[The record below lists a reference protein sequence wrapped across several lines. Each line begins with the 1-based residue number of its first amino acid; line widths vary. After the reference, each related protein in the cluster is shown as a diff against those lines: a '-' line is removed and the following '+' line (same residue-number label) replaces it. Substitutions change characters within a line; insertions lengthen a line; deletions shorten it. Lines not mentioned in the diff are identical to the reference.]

1 MWKVFWNIELLDEH
15 AEGDA
20 FMKMDLRSDTVTKPT
35 ETMLR
40 AMAEAEVGDDV
51 YREDPTVNR
60 LEQLAAERLGKEA
73 ALFVTSGTQGNQ
85 VAVLTHCV
93 NGDEVIAEAESHI
106 FYYEGGAMSALA
118 GVQTRTLAGERGA
131 LRPEDVEK
139 AIRGNNI
146 HFPRTKLIC
155 LENTH
160 NRAGGA
166 VVTVE
171 QMKGVYDVAQKHG
184 IPVHLDGARLFNAAV
199 AQGVDVCELSQYTD
213 TVQVCLSKGLSA
225 PVGSILAGDR
235 AFIEEARW
243 WRKKLGGGL
252 RQAGYLAAPGIIAL
266 TEMVERLREDHER
279 AQQLAA
285 GFRKLSLTV
294 EPVETNIVLVRT
306 DSIQE
311 TAVDFLQRLA
321 DRGVL
326 AVDFDEYVIRFT
338 THRHIDEQSVA
349 KVLEVVEKLLGAAK
363 CSG

>member
-1 MWKVFWNIELLDEH
+1 
-15 AEGDA
+15 
-20 FMKMDLRSDTVTKPT
+20 MKIDLRSDTVTKPT
-35 ETMLR
+35 EEMLR

-60 LEQLAAERLGKEA
+60 LEAIAAEVLGKEA

-93 NGDEVIAEAESHI
+93 NGDEVIAEADSHI

-118 GVQTRTLAGERGA
+118 GVQTRTLVGERGA
-131 LRPEDVEK
+131 LRAEDVER

-166 VVTVE
+166 VISAA
-171 QMKGVYDVAQKHG
+171 QMKSVYDTAQKHG

-199 AQGVDVCELSQYTD
+199 AKGVAVRELSAFAD
-213 TVQVCLSKGLSA
+213 TVQICLSKGLSA

-266 TEMVERLREDHER
+266 TQMTDRLAEDHER
-279 AQQLAA
+279 AQQLAK
-285 GFRKLSLTV
+285 GLRQLSLQV
-294 EPVETNIVLVRT
+294 EPVETNIVLVNT
-306 DSIQE
+306 DSIGQ
-311 TAVDFLQRLA
+311 TAVAFLERLEEK
-321 DRGVL
+321 GVL

-338 THRHIDEQSVA
+338 THRHVSDQQIET
-349 KVLEVVEKLLGAAK
+349 VVEAVEQLVETV
-363 CSG
+363 

>member
-1 MWKVFWNIELLDEH
+1 
-15 AEGDA
+15 
-20 FMKMDLRSDTVTKPT
+20 MKIDLRSDTVTKPT
-35 ETMLR
+35 EEMLR

-60 LEQLAAERLGKEA
+60 LEAIAAEILGKEA

-93 NGDEVIAEAESHI
+93 NGDEVIAEADSHI

-118 GVQTRTLAGERGA
+118 GVQTRTLVGERGA
-131 LRPEDVEK
+131 LRAEDVER

-166 VVTVE
+166 VISVA
-171 QMKGVYDVAQKHG
+171 QMKSVYDTAQKHG

-199 AQGVDVCELSQYTD
+199 AQGVAVSELCAFAD
-213 TVQVCLSKGLSA
+213 TVQICLSKGLSA

-266 TEMVERLREDHER
+266 TQMTQRLEEDHER
-279 AQQLAA
+279 AQQLAE
-285 GFRKLSLTV
+285 GLRQLSLQV
-294 EPVETNIVLVRT
+294 EQVETNIVLVNT
-306 DSIQE
+306 DSIGQ
-311 TAVDFLQRLA
+311 TAVAFLERLEEK
-321 DRGVL
+321 GVL

-338 THRHIDEQSVA
+338 THRHISDQHI
-349 KVLEVVEKLLGAAK
+349 KTVVEAVEELLVTV
-363 CSG
+363 

>member
-1 MWKVFWNIELLDEH
+1 
-15 AEGDA
+15 
-20 FMKMDLRSDTVTKPT
+20 MKIDLRSDTVTKPT
-35 ETMLR
+35 EEMLR

-60 LEQLAAERLGKEA
+60 LEAIAAEILGKEA

-93 NGDEVIAEAESHI
+93 NGDEVIAEADSHI

-118 GVQTRTLAGERGA
+118 GVQTRTLVGERGA
-131 LRPEDVEK
+131 LRAEEVER
-139 AIRGNNI
+139 AVRGNNI

-166 VVTVE
+166 VISVA
-171 QMKGVYDVAQKHG
+171 QMKSVYAIAQKHG

-199 AQGVDVCELSQYTD
+199 AQGVAVSELSAFAD
-213 TVQVCLSKGLSA
+213 TVQICLSKGLSA

-243 WRKKLGGGL
+243 WRKKLGGGM

-266 TEMVERLREDHER
+266 TRMTERLAEDHER
-279 AQQLAA
+279 AQQLAK
-285 GFRKLSLTV
+285 GLRQLSLQV
-294 EPVETNIVLVRT
+294 EQVETNIVLVNT
-306 DSIQE
+306 DSIGQ
-311 TAVDFLQRLA
+311 TAVGFLERLEEK
-321 DRGVL
+321 GVL

-338 THRHIDEQSVA
+338 THRHITDQHIETVVAAVEQLLE
-349 KVLEVVEKLLGAAK
+349 KV
-363 CSG
+363 

>member
-1 MWKVFWNIELLDEH
+1 
-15 AEGDA
+15 
-20 FMKMDLRSDTVTKPT
+20 MKIDLRSDTVTKPT
-35 ETMLR
+35 EEMLR

-60 LEQLAAERLGKEA
+60 LEAIAAEILGKEA

-93 NGDEVIAEAESHI
+93 NGDEVIAEADSHI

-118 GVQTRTLAGERGA
+118 GVQTRTLVGERGA
-131 LRPEDVEK
+131 LRAEEVER

-166 VVTVE
+166 VISVA
-171 QMKGVYDVAQKHG
+171 QMKSVYEIAQKHG
-184 IPVHLDGARLFNAAV
+184 VPVHLDGARLFNAAV
-199 AQGVDVCELSQYTD
+199 AQGVAVSELSAYAD
-213 TVQVCLSKGLSA
+213 TVQICLSKGLSA
-225 PVGSILAGDR
+225 PVGSILAGER

-266 TEMVERLREDHER
+266 TQMTERLAVDHER
-279 AQQLAA
+279 AQQLAK
-285 GFRKLSLTV
+285 GLRQLSLQV
-294 EPVETNIVLVRT
+294 EQVESNIVLVNT
-306 DSIQE
+306 GSIGQ
-311 TAVDFLQRLA
+311 TAVAFLKRLEEK
-321 DRGVL
+321 GVL

-338 THRHIDEQSVA
+338 THRHISDQHI
-349 KVLEVVEKLLGAAK
+349 KTVVEAVEELLVTV
-363 CSG
+363 

>member
-1 MWKVFWNIELLDEH
+1 
-15 AEGDA
+15 
-20 FMKMDLRSDTVTKPT
+20 MKIDLRSDTVTKPT
-35 ETMLR
+35 EEMLR

-60 LEQLAAERLGKEA
+60 LEAIAAEILGKEA

-93 NGDEVIAEAESHI
+93 NGDEVIAEADSHI

-118 GVQTRTLAGERGA
+118 GVQTRTLVGERGA
-131 LRPEDVEK
+131 LRAEEVER

-166 VVTVE
+166 VISVA
-171 QMKGVYDVAQKHG
+171 QMKSVYEIAKKHG

-199 AQGVDVCELSQYTD
+199 AQGVAVSELSAFAD
-213 TVQVCLSKGLSA
+213 TVQICMSKGLSA

-266 TEMVERLREDHER
+266 TQMTERLAEDHER
-279 AQQLAA
+279 AQQLAK
-285 GFRKLSLTV
+285 GLRQLSLQV
-294 EPVETNIVLVRT
+294 EQVETNIVLVNT
-306 DSIQE
+306 DSIGQ
-311 TAVDFLQRLA
+311 TAVAFLERLEEK
-321 DRGVL
+321 GVL
-326 AVDFDEYVIRFT
+326 AVDFDEDVVRFT
-338 THRHIDEQSVA
+338 THRHISEQQIETVVA
-349 KVLEVVEKLLGAAK
+349 AVEALLETV
-363 CSG
+363 

>member
-1 MWKVFWNIELLDEH
+1 
-15 AEGDA
+15 
-20 FMKMDLRSDTVTKPT
+20 MKIDLRSDTVTKPT
-35 ETMLR
+35 EAMLR
-40 AMAEAEVGDDV
+40 AMADAEVGDDV

-60 LEQLAAERLGKEA
+60 LEQIAAELLGKEA

-93 NGDEVIAEAESHI
+93 NGDEVIAEADSHI

-131 LRPEDVEK
+131 LRPVDVEK

-155 LENTH
+155 IENTH

-166 VVTVE
+166 VVTIE
-171 QMKGVYDVAQKHG
+171 QMKGVHEVAQQHN
-184 IPVHLDGARLFNAAV
+184 IPVHLDGARLFNAA
-199 AQGVDVCELSQYTD
+199 AALGVPVSALSQHTD

-225 PVGSILAGDR
+225 PVGSLLAGDR

-252 RQAGYLAAPGIIAL
+252 RQAGYLAAPGIVAL
-266 TEMVERLREDHER
+266 TQMTERLTEDHAR
-279 AQQLAA
+279 AQQLAE
-285 GFRKLSLTV
+285 GFRKLSLEV
-294 EPVETNIVLVRT
+294 EPVETNIVLVKT
-306 DSIQE
+306 DSIRE
-311 TAVDFLQRLA
+311 TAVAFLQRLA
-321 DRGVL
+321 DKGVL

-338 THRHIDEQSVA
+338 THRHIDEQQANRVLEIVEELIGTA
-349 KVLEVVEKLLGAAK
+349 KV
-363 CSG
+363 SG

>member
-1 MWKVFWNIELLDEH
+1 
-15 AEGDA
+15 
-20 FMKMDLRSDTVTKPT
+20 MKIDLRSDTVTKPT
-35 ETMLR
+35 EEMLR

-60 LEQLAAERLGKEA
+60 LEAIAAEILGKEA

-93 NGDEVIAEAESHI
+93 NGDEVIAEADSHI

-118 GVQTRTLAGERGA
+118 GVQTRTLVGERGA
-131 LRPEDVEK
+131 LRAEDVER

-166 VVTVE
+166 VISVA
-171 QMKGVYDVAQKHG
+171 QMKSVYDTAQKHG

-199 AQGVDVCELSQYTD
+199 AQGVAVSELCAFAD
-213 TVQVCLSKGLSA
+213 TVQICLSKGLSA

-243 WRKKLGGGL
+243 WRKKVGGGL

-266 TEMVERLREDHER
+266 TQMTQRLAEDHER
-279 AQQLAA
+279 AQQLAK
-285 GFRKLSLTV
+285 GLRQLSLQV
-294 EPVETNIVLVRT
+294 ELVETNIVLVNT
-306 DSIQE
+306 DSIGQ
-311 TAVDFLQRLA
+311 TAVAFLERLEEK
-321 DRGVL
+321 GVL

-338 THRHIDEQSVA
+338 THRHISDQHIKTAVEAVEQL
-349 KVLEVVEKLLGAAK
+349 LETV
-363 CSG
+363 

>member
-1 MWKVFWNIELLDEH
+1 
-15 AEGDA
+15 
-20 FMKMDLRSDTVTKPT
+20 MKIDLRSDTVTKPT
-35 ETMLR
+35 EEMLR
-40 AMAEAEVGDDV
+40 AMVEAEVGDDV

-60 LEQLAAERLGKEA
+60 LEAIAAEILGKEA

-93 NGDEVIAEAESHI
+93 NGDEVIAEADSHI

-118 GVQTRTLAGERGA
+118 GVQTRTLVGERGA
-131 LRPEDVEK
+131 LRAEDVER

-166 VVTVE
+166 VISVA
-171 QMKGVYDVAQKHG
+171 QMKSVYDTAQKHG

-199 AQGVDVCELSQYTD
+199 AQGVAVSELSAFAD
-213 TVQVCLSKGLSA
+213 TVQICLSKGLSA

-243 WRKKLGGGL
+243 WRKKVGGGL

-266 TEMVERLREDHER
+266 TQMAERLAEDHER
-279 AQQLAA
+279 AQQLAK
-285 GFRKLSLTV
+285 GLRQLSLQV
-294 EPVETNIVLVRT
+294 EQVETNIVLVNT
-306 DSIQE
+306 DSIGQ
-311 TAVDFLQRLA
+311 TAVAFLERLEEK
-321 DRGVL
+321 GVL

-338 THRHIDEQSVA
+338 THRHISDQHI
-349 KVLEVVEKLLGAAK
+349 KTVVEAVEQLLETV
-363 CSG
+363 

>member
-1 MWKVFWNIELLDEH
+1 
-15 AEGDA
+15 
-20 FMKMDLRSDTVTKPT
+20 MKIDLRSDTVTKPT
-35 ETMLR
+35 EEMLR
-40 AMAEAEVGDDV
+40 AMVEAEVGDDV

-60 LEQLAAERLGKEA
+60 LEAIAAEILGKEA

-93 NGDEVIAEAESHI
+93 NGDEVIAEADSHI

-118 GVQTRTLAGERGA
+118 GVQTRTLVGERGA
-131 LRPEDVEK
+131 LRAEDVER

-166 VVTVE
+166 VISVA
-171 QMKGVYDVAQKHG
+171 QMKSVYDTAQKHG

-199 AQGVDVCELSQYTD
+199 AQGVAVSELSAFAD
-213 TVQVCLSKGLSA
+213 TVQICLSKGLSA

-243 WRKKLGGGL
+243 WRKKVGGGL

-266 TEMVERLREDHER
+266 TQMAERLAEDHER
-279 AQQLAA
+279 AQQLAK
-285 GFRKLSLTV
+285 GLRQLSLQV
-294 EPVETNIVLVRT
+294 EQVETNIVLVNT
-306 DSIQE
+306 DSIGQ
-311 TAVDFLQRLA
+311 TAVAFLERLEEK
-321 DRGVL
+321 GVL

-338 THRHIDEQSVA
+338 THRHISDQHI
-349 KVLEVVEKLLGAAK
+349 KTVVEAVEQLLETL
-363 CSG
+363 

>member
-1 MWKVFWNIELLDEH
+1 
-15 AEGDA
+15 
-20 FMKMDLRSDTVTKPT
+20 MKIDLRSDTVTKPT
-35 ETMLR
+35 EEMLR

-60 LEQLAAERLGKEA
+60 LEAIAAEILGKEA

-93 NGDEVIAEAESHI
+93 NGDEVIAEADSHI

-131 LRPEDVEK
+131 LRAEDVER

-166 VVTVE
+166 VISVA
-171 QMKGVYDVAQKHG
+171 QMKSVYDIAKNHG

-199 AQGVDVCELSQYTD
+199 AQGVAVSELSAFAD
-213 TVQVCLSKGLSA
+213 TVQICMSKGLSA
-225 PVGSILAGDR
+225 PVGSILAGNR

-266 TEMVERLREDHER
+266 TQMTERLAEDHER
-279 AQQLAA
+279 AQQLAK
-285 GFRKLSLTV
+285 GLRQLSLQV
-294 EPVETNIVLVRT
+294 EQVETNIVLVNT
-306 DSIQE
+306 DSIGQ
-311 TAVDFLQRLA
+311 TAVAFLERLEEK
-321 DRGVL
+321 GVL
-326 AVDFDEYVIRFT
+326 AVDFDEYVVRFT
-338 THRHIDEQSVA
+338 THRHISEQHIETVVA
-349 KVLEVVEKLLGAAK
+349 AVEALLETV
-363 CSG
+363 